1 MFTGIVEEIGTVTR
15 IMQGQNSSILSI
27 RGDRI
32 FEDLRL
38 GDSVAVN
45 GVCLTVSKLAG
56 QSFDA
61 DTTSETLARTSL
73 GALRAGSFV
82 NLERAMAAN
91 GRFGGHL
98 VTGHIDGTGII
109 SMIRR
114 DGKTVWVTITADNS
128 ILKYIVEKG
137 SIAVDGISLTVASTT
152 QNSFSIA
159 VIPHTERSTTLLTKS
174 QGETVNLECDMI
186 GKYVERFITRMQK
199 SEPQRCV
206 ITEEYLSKAGF

>member
-15 IMQGQNSSILSI
+15 IMQGQNSSLLSI

-91 GRFGGHL
+91 GRFGGHI
-98 VTGHIDGTGII
+98 VTGHVDGTGII